1 MDVLE
6 SLFFPRFSSRVRGAA
21 LMLSTKMGNFYFR
34 LQKRPDGKKA
44 ATTVSISLAIQES
57 KRKMT

>member
-1 MDVLE
+1 MDVLD

-34 LQKRPDGKKA
+34 LQKRPVGMKA
-44 ATTVSISLAIQES
+44 ATTVSISLAIHES